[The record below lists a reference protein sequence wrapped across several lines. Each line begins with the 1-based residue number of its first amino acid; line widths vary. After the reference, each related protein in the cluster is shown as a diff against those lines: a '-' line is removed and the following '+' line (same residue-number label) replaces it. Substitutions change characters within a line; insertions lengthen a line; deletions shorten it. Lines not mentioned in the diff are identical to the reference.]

1 MTEATLEMDFLD
13 KTAHYDEPAYWLAL
27 YRAPGVG
34 ADTFLHLLQLFSS
47 PRQVLQASAAELRQ
61 AGLREATLTY
71 LRQPDWTA
79 VEKDLAWLAQ
89 EGNHLLTLQ
98 DPGYPNLLREMPSA
112 PPLLFIHGDPTVICN
127 LQLAMVGSRNPTP
140 AGAQTA
146 YDFARHLGR
155 AGLTITSGLATGI
168 DGASH
173 RGAMA
178 GGGTTIA
185 VTGTGLDMVY
195 PACHRELAHQI
206 AEQGALVSEF
216 PPGTGSRPH
225 HFPRRN
231 RIISGLSMGTLVVE
245 AAQRSG
251 SLITAR
257 HALEQGR
264 EVFAI
269 PGSIHNPLAR
279 GCHQLIRQGAKLV
292 ETAEDILAEL
302 APLANICLQSSPASP
317 PHNEKAHDSTTENMQ
332 ILDKDYQRLVQ
343 AMGYDA
349 IGIDTLVEQTGLT
362 PEEVSSMLLIL
373 ELRGDIAP
381 SPGGL
386 YTRLK

>member
-1 MTEATLEMDFLD
+1 MTDAKVEMDFHD

-27 YRAPGVG
+27 NRAPGVG
-34 ADTFLHLLQLFSS
+34 TETFLHLLQHFSS
-47 PRQVLQASAAELRQ
+47 PQQVLQAKTAELRQ
-61 AGLREATLTY
+61 LGLREPALAY
-71 LRQPDWTA
+71 LRQPDWSA
-79 VEKDLAWLAQ
+79 VEKDLAWLALA
-89 EGNHLLTLQ
+89 GNHLLTLG
-98 DPGYPNLLREMPSA
+98 DAEYPGLLRETPSA
-112 PPLLFIHGDPTVICN
+112 PPLLFIHGDPTVVSD
-127 LQLAMVGSRNPTP
+127 LQIAMVGSRTPTP

-173 RGAMA
+173 KGALA
-178 GGGTTIA
+178 GGGVTIA

-206 AEQGALVSEF
+206 AEKGALVSEF

-279 GCHQLIRQGAKLV
+279 GCHQLIREGAKLV
-292 ETAEDILAEL
+292 ETADDILAEL
-302 APLANICLQSSPASP
+302 APLANICLQNLQTPSPKNNKTDDSIM
-317 PHNEKAHDSTTENMQ
+317 EKYQ
-332 ILDKDYQRLVQ
+332 GLDHDYQRLVDV
-343 AMGYDA
+343 MGYDPV
-349 IGIDTLVEQTGLT
+349 GIDTLVEQAGLT

-373 ELRGDIAP
+373 ELRGDISP
-381 SPGGL
+381 CPGGL